1 MNSDFLFRLFK
12 ILRGR
17 TFNMERRKQP
27 TCEDCLWC
35 YDWCM
40 HDPPACFEKEIH
52 DMVTPLIC
60 QTVACRGLRKS
71 RAKNLIR

>member
-52 DMVTPLIC
+52 DMRLHPLYAK
-60 QTVACRGLRKS
+60 QWRVEACGSLGLKT
-71 RAKNLIR
+71 